1 MRLTLS
7 SVYRPYSFPTLL
19 KSSSFSTLC
28 RPFCSSALSS
38 SPTCVKPQVPL
49 FLRQP
54 IYSTKLCELKKWHD
68 WAKGVAFSI
77 GSTFVDSDNGPDSSL
92 LCRELKW
99 LMEDAVEDHSMIVKD
114 DDSDERVKMRVGIEE
129 LYCLWKQRVQERR
142 PFQYVVGCEHWR
154 DLVLSVQEGVL
165 IPRPETE
172 LLVDFVDDVVSEN
185 EDLKR
190 GVWADLGTGSGAL
203 AIGIGGVLGSEGR
216 VIATDLSPVAV
227 AVAAYNVQR
236 YCFQDKI
243 ELREGSWFEPLKDM
257 EGKLA
262 GLVSNPPYIPS
273 KDISGLQAEVG
284 RHEPRVALDGGT
296 DGMDALLHLCDGAAL
311 MLKPAGFFA
320 FEDDGEIEGDV
331 NHRIQ
336 AGWMKWRKASGV
348 LCDAKV
354 PIKLKGKFYRTA
366 VRPTM
371 LYGTECWAVKSQ
383 HENKVGVAEMRM
395 LRWICGKT
403 RQDKIR
409 NEAIRERVGVAPIV
423 EKMVENRLRWFGHV
437 ERRPVDS
444 VVRRV
449 DQMERRQTIR
459 GRGRPKKT
467 IREVIKKDLEL
478 NDLDRSMTNGEQQCR
493 ALVDYME
500 NYRNG
505 SFCNLEIRSD
515 FAGIQR
521 FVIGFH
527 Q

>member
-114 DDSDERVKMRVGIEE
+114 DDGDERVKMRVGIEE

-320 FEDDGEIEGDV
+320 FE
-331 NHRIQ
+331 
-336 AGWMKWRKASGV
+336 
-348 LCDAKV
+348 
-354 PIKLKGKFYRTA
+354 
-366 VRPTM
+366 
-371 LYGTECWAVKSQ
+371 
-383 HENKVGVAEMRM
+383 
-395 LRWICGKT
+395 
-403 RQDKIR
+403 
-409 NEAIRERVGVAPIV
+409 
-423 EKMVENRLRWFGHV
+423 
-437 ERRPVDS
+437 
-444 VVRRV
+444 
-449 DQMERRQTIR
+449 
-459 GRGRPKKT
+459 
-467 IREVIKKDLEL
+467 
-478 NDLDRSMTNGEQQCR
+478 TNGEQQCR